1 MRARLAVYTHYLIR
15 MARPL
20 SKVDEWSP
28 PVVPSVRPSTHELV
42 TRVRTTGRPLLFA
55 VVEGKKEERGPA
67 TPNADGSEEVVVGGT
82 LRSLRFLSA
91 QHVARQKPGVAS
103 GDKKAVAARGR
114 IDRMGSAPR
123 AISGWSGVEP
133 ARAALLLAA
142 PRERMALA
150 VAAPAPAGRCRACP
164 EKVCCSPVV
173 AWPST
178 LTKPRCAGIGRPNHN
193 QPLPTGA
200 PTPSNHSRDLWPP
213 GDLFLLLTRTIL
225 STEEPLR
232 HFLLHQFLSH
242 FLPSP
247 ISSQDIYV
255 YISWGISVRLC
266 NTAPEFTQPRAKG
279 RKDENIAPEHMNSL
293 GLLVLIIF
301 QRPIRRD
308 RIGLQSPWPPNTI
321 KVVFGSHICYVN
333 GNR

>member
-1 MRARLAVYTHYLIR
+1 MDPSA
-15 MARPL
+15 L
-20 SKVDEWSP
+20 SVSSP
-28 PVVPSVRPSTHELV
+28 P
-42 TRVRTTGRPLLFA
+42 
-55 VVEGKKEERGPA
+55 
-67 TPNADGSEEVVVGGT
+67 NMW
-82 LRSLRFLSA
+82 
-91 QHVARQKPGVAS
+91 PGVAS

-193 QPLPTGA
+193 QP
-200 PTPSNHSRDLWPP
+200 TPSNHSRDLWPP
-213 GDLFLLLTRTIL
+213 GDLLLLLTRTIL

-232 HFLLHQFLSH
+232 AGHFLLHQFLSH
-242 FLPSP
+242 FLP
-247 ISSQDIYV
+247 
-255 YISWGISVRLC
+255 
-266 NTAPEFTQPRAKG
+266 
-279 RKDENIAPEHMNSL
+279 
-293 GLLVLIIF
+293 
-301 QRPIRRD
+301 
-308 RIGLQSPWPPNTI
+308 
-321 KVVFGSHICYVN
+321 
-333 GNR
+333 